1 MTLTAIFWLIVL
13 AAFGLRVFDLG
24 AQSLWYDEAF
34 SVLVARAD
42 WATAARLLSVD
53 LHPPLYYLVL
63 RAGLIV
69 LGSSE
74 FAVRF
79 VSVIP
84 AVLMVPLMWALA
96 RRLFDRLTAQLA
108 AALVCLSPLFV
119 WYAREARM
127 YSQTTMLG
135 LAATY
140 ALVRAQDT
148 GRARWWATLAACAL
162 GAVYSHYSTL
172 YLVAALGLVW
182 LANSR
187 FQTCRVSNRCGVR

>member
-1 MTLTAIFWLIVL
+1 MNLHNVTRRLTQPLFVWLIVL
-13 AAFGLRVFDLG
+13 AAWGLRVFELG

-63 RAGLIV
+63 RAGLV
-69 LGSSE
+69 ALGSSE

-84 AVLMVPLMWALA
+84 AVLMVPLMWVLA
-96 RRLFDRLTAQLA
+96 RRLFDRLTAHLA

-127 YSQTTMLG
+127 YSQATMLG

-140 ALVRAQDT
+140 TLVRAQDT
-148 GRARWWATLAACAL
+148 GRARWWLHARWAACIAII
-162 GAVYSHYSTL
+162 
-172 YLVAALGLVW
+172 
-182 LANSR
+182 R
-187 FQTCRVSNRCGVR
+187 RCTWSLLWAWPG